1 MYGIGLAFL
10 WAARY
15 FFVLLKATVPYTLG
29 DISVDTNL
37 YYPLGTYLSDST
49 YCGEQFLEDAS
60 PFYSFDENKVKL
72 FSYDSFGR
80 LVKIN
85 NTPFA
90 SYDSFG
96 RPVSY
101 NGNILSWYGG
111 NLKSFGNINLYYDL
125 SGRRIKKVN
134 GNKVTHYLYDEQG
147 RLLRE
152 KFEGSD
158 VPYITYLYDSS
169 GAVGFMLPYAVYDL
183 GQRHINERPF
193 YYVKDLTGNIRRI
206 VDSNGKCV
214 IKYDY
219 DAWGRVI
226 NTEYSDTLYTI
237 WENAYFNAYSIGQLN
252 SLIYKDYYYD
262 KDLELYYL
270 QTRYYDPSTCRFI
283 SPDHPDYLD
292 YESINGLNLYAYCL
306 NSPVMHADP
315 TGHSWES
322 FWNDVGNWFKDN
334 WIKLTI
340 GTAFIIG
347 GAIVTALT
355 AGAGVGAMA
364 AFGSALL
371 SSTIQV
377 GISVGTS
384 VLVGGL
390 VSVANGGGFFD
401 NVGDN
406 IANAYMWGGIFSGGA
421 QILGGGFRIAANKG
435 VTTGRAGGI
444 KLGNSG
450 VKILSPDKNSWAKAG
465 GTLIKFGNAFRID
478 TGAMWGLHMHILSSG
493 HLPLGSFLAGLI
505 GTEY

>member
-1 MYGIGLAFL
+1 MPERSSFSLPLLLYILAID
-10 WAARY
+10 
-15 FFVLLKATVPYTLG
+15 KIT
-29 DISVDTNL
+29 
-37 YYPLGTYLSDST
+37 
-49 YCGEQFLEDAS
+49 
-60 PFYSFDENKVKL
+60 FY
-72 FSYDSFGR
+72 
-80 LVKIN
+80 
-85 NTPFA
+85 
-90 SYDSFG
+90 
-96 RPVSY
+96 
-101 NGNILSWYGG
+101 
-111 NLKSFGNINLYYDL
+111 
-125 SGRRIKKVN
+125 
-134 GNKVTHYLYDEQG
+134 
-147 RLLRE
+147 
-152 KFEGSD
+152 
-158 VPYITYLYDSS
+158 
-169 GAVGFMLPYAVYDL
+169 
-183 GQRHINERPF
+183 
-193 YYVKDLTGNIRRI
+193 
-206 VDSNGKCV
+206 V

-226 NTEYSDTLYTI
+226 SAEYSDTLYTI

-262 KDLELYYL
+262 KDLDLYYL
-270 QTRYYDPSTCRFI
+270 QTRYYDPTVCRFI

-306 NSPVMHADP
+306 NSPVMGYDP

>member
-1 MYGIGLAFL
+1 MYDIGLAFL

-15 FFVLLKATVPYTLG
+15 FFILLKATVPYTLG
-29 DISVDTNL
+29 DISVDTNM

-80 LVKIN
+80 LIKIN

-96 RPVSY
+96 RPASY

-152 KFEGSD
+152 KFDGSD
-158 VPYITYLYDSS
+158 VPYITYMYDSS

-183 GQRHINERPF
+183 GQRHISERPF

-226 NTEYSDTLYTI
+226 SAEYSDTLYTI

-252 SLIYKDYYYD
+252 SLIYKDYCYD

-270 QTRYYDPSTCRFI
+270 QTRYYDPTVCRFI

-306 NSPVMHADP
+306 NSPVMYADP
-315 TGHSWES
+315 TGHFLISTA
-322 FWNDVGNWFKDN
+322 V
-334 WIKLTI
+334 LI
-340 GTAFIIG
+340 GAIIG
-347 GAIVTALT
+347 GII
-355 AGAGVGAMA
+355 GAGVGIGVVAYHDYKDDGKL
-364 AFGSALL
+364 FNGSQTWYKYLGAALL
-371 SSTIQV
+371 
-377 GISVGTS
+377 
-384 VLVGGL
+384 
-390 VSVANGGGFFD
+390 
-401 NVGDN
+401 
-406 IANAYMWGGIFSGGA
+406 GGA
-421 QILGGGFRIAANKG
+421 IGAAIG
-435 VTTGRAGGI
+435 AVVGYAAGY
-444 KLGNSG
+444 L
-450 VKILSPDKNSWAKAG
+450 AG
-465 GTLIKFGNAFRID
+465 GTYANGLVAKSVNHGVKTFFSQQNKVYKLLKLSRHNLSGYTSKTAAKLMKRTLSKGVFEAYKSVQSMYLASMNSQVTYVIINGVIAISDMWIK
-478 TGAMWGLHMHILSSG
+478 SG
-493 HLPLGSFLAGLI
+493 G
-505 GTEY
+505 